1 MALVSAEDGRAW
13 SVGSLT
19 DDALQ
24 GRAAPNSPC
33 LFVREIIGAES
44 WRALAFILTLPQLT
58 SICFRNAH
66 PSVGKRG
73 FGWRGERGIEEAPGA
88 GQYRWFA
95 DGEIFAKWR
104 QFMLRGVK

>member
-1 MALVSAEDGRAW
+1 MALVTPGDGRAW
-13 SVGSLT
+13 SNGLHT
-19 DDALQ
+19 DDALEAT
-24 GRAAPNSPC
+24 AAPNSAC

-58 SICFRNAH
+58 AICFRNAH

-73 FGWRGERGIEEAPGA
+73 FGWRGEQGIEETPGS

-95 DGEIFAKWR
+95 DGEIFDHWR
-104 QFMLRGVK
+104 KFMLRGVK